1 MSKFK
6 TMPGDLEIN
15 RLGTIIQ
22 KYNPNHGADGRFI
35 SGGAGGGAGNT
46 PVSEGDIHL
55 NHFEKKVDKAYG
67 VGTEDEFTISHT
79 GDQSVGA
86 LGHYLGTGA
95 EVNNR
100 LRKDDISIET
110 GGPYSESA
118 DVAGLDNAIA
128 MAPPIPNT
136 LVWRTTSA
144 DAIRGLKK
152 GGVYMDKGFTSTTA
166 ADITHREN
174 GKLLLTLATVTP
186 GKKSIM
192 EINTGKGKGIYM
204 PKMFPGQPIADFE
217 KEFLMPRNT
226 KMKYLGPDYRPT
238 SGDNW
243 IEIHRF
249 KVVD

>member
-6 TMPGDLEIN
+6 TMPGDLEIA
-15 RLGTIIQ
+15 RHGEVIT
-22 KYNPNHGADGRFI
+22 KANPYRDGATGRFTT
-35 SGGAGGGAGNT
+35 GGGGAAA
-46 PVSEGDIHL
+46 PAPQVSEGEIHL

-67 VGTEDEFTISHT
+67 KGEEAFTIDKT
-79 GDQSVGA
+79 GEQSKGA
-86 LGHYLGTGA
+86 LGHYLGVGS
-95 EVNNR
+95 EMNNR
-100 LRKDDISIET
+100 LRKDDVSFPS
-110 GGPYSESA
+110 GKPYAESA
-118 DVAGLDNAIA
+118 DVVGLDKAIE

-166 ADITHREN
+166 ADITHPEN
-174 GKLLLTLATVTP
+174 GTLLLTLATVTS

-243 IEIHRF
+243 LEIHRF

>member
-6 TMPGDLEIN
+6 TMLGDLEVVRYGEVIA
-15 RLGTIIQ
+15 
-22 KYNPNHGADGRFI
+22 KANPYRDSSTGRFTT
-35 SGGAGGGAGNT
+35 GGGGVGQAS
-46 PVSEGDIHL
+46 VSEGDIHL
-55 NHFEKKVDKAYG
+55 NYVEKKVDKAYG
-67 VGTEDEFTISHT
+67 KGEDAFTM
-79 GDQSVGA
+79 DKLDEQSKGA
-86 LGHYLGTGA
+86 LGHYLGVGS
-95 EVNNR
+95 EMNNR
-100 LRKDDISIET
+100 LRKDDVSFPS
-110 GGPYSESA
+110 GKPYAESA
-118 DVAGLDNAIA
+118 DVVGLDNAIA

-144 DAIRGLKK
+144 DAIRSLKK

-166 ADITHREN
+166 ADITHPEN
-174 GKLLLTLATVTP
+174 GTLLLTLATVTS

-226 KMKYLGPDYRPT
+226 KMKYLGPDFRPT

>member
-1 MSKFK
+1 MTKFK
-6 TMPGDLEIN
+6 TMPGDLEVVRN
-15 RLGTIIQ
+15 GDVIQ
-22 KYNPNHGADGRFI
+22 KANPYRDSSTGRFTT
-35 SGGAGGGAGNT
+35 GGGGAAQA

-55 NHFEKKVDKAYG
+55 NHVEKKVDKAYG
-67 VGTEDEFTISHT
+67 KGEDAFAMDKLDE
-79 GDQSVGA
+79 QSKGA
-86 LGHYLGTGA
+86 LGHYLGVGS
-95 EVNNR
+95 EMNNR
-100 LRKDDISIET
+100 LRKDDVSFPS
-110 GGPYSESA
+110 GKPYAESA
-118 DVAGLDNAIA
+118 DVVGLDKAIE

-144 DAIRGLKK
+144 DAIRSLKK

-166 ADITHREN
+166 ADITHPEN
-174 GKLLLTLATVTP
+174 GTLLLTLATVTS

-226 KMKYLGPDYRPT
+226 KMKYLGPDFRPT